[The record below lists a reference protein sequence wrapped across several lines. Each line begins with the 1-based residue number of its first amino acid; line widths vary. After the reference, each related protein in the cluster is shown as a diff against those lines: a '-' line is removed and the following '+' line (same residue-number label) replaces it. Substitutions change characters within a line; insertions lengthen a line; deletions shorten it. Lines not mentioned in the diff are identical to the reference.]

1 MEVSVEAPDDLVERL
16 ESRWTD
22 LSRHAL
28 EALAVEACREG
39 ILTAAEVRRMVGL
52 STRWETD
59 ALLKR
64 AGAYLDYCEED
75 LRQDIETARKLSAA
89 RL

>member
-1 MEVSVEAPDDLVERL
+1 MEVVITVPGDIVERL

-28 EALAVEACREG
+28 EALAVAAYREG
-39 ILTAAEVRRMVGL
+39 ILTAAEVLRTLGP

-64 AGAYLDYCEED
+64 ASAYLDYTQED
-75 LRQDIETARKLSAA
+75 LRQDIATARKLSAVMP
-89 RL
+89 